1 MGKKG
6 KQLLACMLAVLLMI
20 GLLADGSGG
29 KAYAAGGYTITSIA
43 GTGKAGFSGDGGV
56 ATSAQLGGL
65 PAIALPG
72 QDADASGG
80 MVTDSKGN
88 LYIADSNNH
97 RVRKIA
103 TDGTISTVSGMGGA
117 GYSGDGGLAASAKL
131 NSPRGLAVDSGDNLY
146 IADAGNNRIR
156 KVDTYGRIYTVAGD
170 GTSMWSQDG
179 KAATSVSLSN
189 PRGLAVDSTGNL
201 YIAEYGNNLIRKVDT
216 SGKIST
222 VAGTMNQ
229 YGQGQKGFGGDTL
242 PATKALLNHPSGVGF
257 DNFGTMYIFDEGNR
271 RIRRVDAGG
280 LIWTEAGGGS
290 EHGSTLEGKTAI
302 NVDLPAPRGMT
313 VDGKGNLY
321 VADYFNH
328 RILKIDETY
337 RKISIIAGTGI
348 RGYSGD
354 GGEAKTAQ
362 LENPNA
368 MALDK
373 NGNLYVEDA
382 MGTRVRKLTAPAVD
396 PGTGGGGAA
405 LDCGY
410 CVVTVAGV
418 GVAGYS
424 GDGNEAIK
432 AKLQQPY
439 GVAADRDGNL
449 YIADTYNSVIR
460 KVDKKT
466 KNISTILGNGQL
478 KLSKPYGVSVDQSDN
493 LYIAD
498 SNNHRI
504 LKLTMVDGTVSTV
517 AGTSGAQGSSGDSG
531 PAISAKLNN
540 PKSVAIDKS
549 GNLYIADADNYRIR
563 KVDTS
568 GNISTVAGNGQRGSS
583 GNGGA
588 ATLAQL
594 NWPVGVA
601 VDSAGNLYIADDDS
615 TIAGGRVQKVDKN
628 GNISTVTQVYEPLGV
643 AVDSAGSLY
652 IASRGGTIL
661 KANGSGSVLTVAGG
675 GCCAG
680 SETDG
685 VKPLKASLPFPN
697 AVAVDGE
704 GNLYVASNNNW
715 VRKVV
720 APRPAYSL
728 SVSQPAGSPVV
739 GVDQAIKLAV
749 MDEAEQTDLNFKDGS
764 YDVTISG
771 YTAAPDGSYGSLNG
785 IELNAGTTTVSG
797 VPFVKG
803 VATVNLRLNKAG
815 SVPVVFSMEA
825 VKKPSPKISFWQKA
839 GSPASL
845 ALKTD
850 LAAPDNNGG
859 MFAQQP
865 IIAVNDAYGNWI
877 SNDSSTEVIA
887 SKKDT
892 GLWTLTGS
900 TTRKAQDGIL
910 SFADLGAVNADEVVG
925 AQLALTSS
933 GWPGLTS
940 ASVNLP
946 KPTPAHT
953 VSATAA
959 AASPEA
965 GKDNLVTLTVRSS
978 QGDTDTA
985 FNGAREVTISG
996 YAAAPDGSY
1005 GSLGGNALTV
1015 TSSTYSAMFA
1025 DGIATV
1031 QLQLNQ
1037 AAKQSI
1043 SLSVAGVVTP
1053 AANVLSI
1060 TPQAGSPASL
1070 ALTKDLTAPT
1080 RNGGL
1085 FAQQPVVTLRDTFGN
1100 TSVGD
1105 SSTVVTVS
1113 KKDAGDWTLTGATA
1127 ATASSGIVAFTGL
1140 GAANDDEVTGAQL
1153 AFDAAG
1159 LPGVSSAAVTLPEPG
1174 AAFLNLKVAASGDSH
1189 VLLAWEEVYGTVSYA
1204 VYQRTASGTY
1214 GAPAATVSGSVYGYD
1229 ASELTNG
1236 TTYSFIVKATNR
1248 KGAVVTSNEVSA
1260 TPGAI
1265 PAVPS
1270 APTAVTATAGNGQ
1283 AIVSFAIPAVNG
1295 GSAITKYEVTAL
1307 PGNITAAGPASP
1319 ITVTGLTNGTTYTFT
1334 VRAVNLTGSSAASA
1348 VSNAVTPTA
1357 STNNSG
1363 GSSPTEP
1370 ANSSGDSSTEP
1381 ETSNSPA
1388 GVEFLVNG
1396 KVEKIGT
1403 ATTAKVK
1410 DQTVTTVVVD
1420 PKVLERKLA
1429 TEEQHAVIMISV
1441 NTKSDVV
1448 IGEISGQIVK
1458 IMEQKAAVIV
1468 VKTENAT
1475 YTLPA
1480 EQINISGLS
1489 EQFGKNVQLQDI
1501 KITVEISKPAMST
1514 VKLLEEAAA
1523 KGGFTLVAPALN
1535 FTVRGAYGD
1544 STVDVSKF
1552 NAYVERTIVIPKAVN
1567 SGEIVTGV
1575 VVEPDG
1581 AIRPVPTQLITV
1593 DGKSVARVSSLT
1605 NSTYSIVRHQEEYKD
1620 MGQHWAKNAVNEMGL
1635 RMVVNGI
1642 DDHLFQPD
1650 QAITWAELAAILVR
1664 GLGLKMEGGSTAFAD
1679 VKTTDWYSSLIQTA
1693 YAYKLISGY
1702 EDGSFRPNDIVTRE
1716 QAMVMIAKAMK
1727 ITNLKA
1733 KLPVQST
1740 DATLRPYTDTAA
1752 ASSWALSSIAD
1763 SIQAEVVSGRES
1775 NELAPKG
1782 KLTRAEA

>member
-6 KQLLACMLAVLLMI
+6 KQLVACMLTVLLMI

-43 GTGKAGFSGDGGV
+43 GTGEVGFTGDGGL

-65 PAIALPG
+65 PAIMLPG
-72 QDADASGG
+72 QDVDVSGG

-88 LYIADSNNH
+88 LYIADTNNH
-97 RVRKIA
+97 RVRKIGA
-103 TDGTISTVSGMGGA
+103 DGKISTVA
-117 GYSGDGGLAASAKL
+117 GTGKAGSSGDGGLATSAEL
-131 NSPRGLAVDSGDNLY
+131 SSPRGLAVDSGDNLY
-146 IADAGNNRIR
+146 IADAGNSRIL
-156 KVDTYGRIYTVAGD
+156 KLLTNGRISTVPGGFSD
-170 GTSMWSQDG
+170 
-179 KAATSVSLSN
+179 
-189 PRGLAVDSTGNL
+189 PRGLAVDSKGNL

-216 SGKIST
+216 NGNKST
-222 VAGTMNQ
+222 VAGT
-229 YGQGQKGFGGDTL
+229 YQKGFGGDSL

-257 DNFGTMYIFDEGNR
+257 DSTGMMYIFDEGNR
-271 RIRRVDAGG
+271 RIRRVDLSG
-280 LIWTEAGGGS
+280 LIWTEAGGGPGF
-290 EHGSTLEGKTAI
+290 GSKLEGESATDVA
-302 NVDLPAPRGMT
+302 LQAPRAMAVGA
-313 VDGKGNLY
+313 DGTLY
-321 VADYFNH
+321 IADYFNH
-328 RILKIDETY
+328 RILKIDNIF

-368 MALDK
+368 LALDK
-373 NGNLYVEDA
+373 SGNLYVEDA
-382 MGTRVRKLTAPAVD
+382 QGTRIRKLTPPAD
-396 PGTGGGGAA
+396 NSEPGGNGGETPA
-405 LDCGY
+405 CSY
-410 CVVTVAGV
+410 CLQVVAGV
-418 GVAGYS
+418 GVNGYS
-424 GDGNEAIK
+424 GDGNLATL
-432 AKLQQPY
+432 ARLNRPY
-439 GVAADRDGNL
+439 DVATNSKGDV
-449 YIADTYNSVIR
+449 YIADTWNNAIR
-460 KVDKKT
+460 KVDKESK
-466 KNISTILGNGQL
+466 KISTVTAD
-478 KLSKPYGVSVDQSDN
+478 KLIVSFPTGVTFDQSDN
-493 LYIAD
+493 LYIA
-498 SNNHRI
+498 NNN
-504 LKLTMVDGTVSTV
+504 LGTVVKLASDGTVSTV
-517 AGTSGAQGSSGDSG
+517 AGTMGKGGFGNYDDRKRGDEGPATSAQLNSPSKVAIDNSGNLYIMDGEAYRVRRVDKNTGIISTVAGTGVKGYSGDGG
-531 PAISAKLNN
+531 PATSAQIGYGTGIA
-540 PKSVAIDKS
+540 VDKS
-549 GNLYIADADNYRIR
+549 GNLYISDRDKKVIR
-563 KVDTS
+563 KIAADGT
-568 GNISTVAGNGQRGSS
+568 ISALIS
-583 GNGGA
+583 
-588 ATLAQL
+588 
-594 NWPVGVA
+594 
-601 VDSAGNLYIADDDS
+601 DIY
-615 TIAGGRVQKVDKN
+615 AGG
-628 GNISTVTQVYEPLGV
+628 L
-643 AVDSAGSLY
+643 AFDSDGSLY
-652 IASRGGTIL
+652 ISAGYVVKMDITGAVNSDSVATG
-661 KANGSGSVLTVAGG
+661 ANGLTVDK
-675 GCCAG
+675 
-680 SETDG
+680 DG
-685 VKPLKASLPFPN
+685 VLYTADLYSSL
-697 AVAVDGE
+697 
-704 GNLYVASNNNW
+704 
-715 VRKVV
+715 VRKIG
-720 APRPAYSL
+720 PPKPAYTL
-728 SVSQPAGSPVV
+728 GVTPPAGSSHLV
-739 GVDQAIKLAV
+739 GEDQAFKLNV
-749 MDEAEQTDLNFKDGS
+749 LDEAQSKDLKFKDGT
-764 YDVTISG
+764 YDVTVSGYRAAPNGTYGSINGKTLTAGTTTVSGVQVVKGEATVNLRLNKARGASLVFSMTGVATPSKQVDYNLDTGSPATLALTTDLAAPEQAGGVFAQQPVIAVNDAYGNWVSNDNSTVATVSKKDTGAWTLTGTTEQKAKSGLITYTNLGAVNEDEVAGAQLVFNATGWPQLTSASVTLPVPAPKYTVSAAAAAAAPVAGVDNLVTLTVRNSLGDTDTTFNGAHEVAISG
-771 YTAAPDGSYGSLNG
+771 YTAAPDG
-785 IELNAGTTTVSG
+785 T
-797 VPFVKG
+797 
-803 VATVNLRLNKAG
+803 
-815 SVPVVFSMEA
+815 
-825 VKKPSPKISFWQKA
+825 
-839 GSPASL
+839 
-845 ALKTD
+845 
-850 LAAPDNNGG
+850 
-859 MFAQQP
+859 
-865 IIAVNDAYGNWI
+865 
-877 SNDSSTEVIA
+877 
-887 SKKDT
+887 
-892 GLWTLTGS
+892 
-900 TTRKAQDGIL
+900 
-910 SFADLGAVNADEVVG
+910 
-925 AQLALTSS
+925 
-933 GWPGLTS
+933 
-940 ASVNLP
+940 
-946 KPTPAHT
+946 
-953 VSATAA
+953 
-959 AASPEA
+959 
-965 GKDNLVTLTVRSS
+965 
-978 QGDTDTA
+978 
-985 FNGAREVTISG
+985 
-996 YAAAPDGSY
+996 Y